1 MRILLI
7 GSGGRE
13 HALAWKISQSPSCEA
28 LFVLPGNPGIESV
41 ATPVHIK
48 TDDFAAIGDFAH
60 QNQIDLLV
68 VGPEVPLVSGIR
80 DYFEG
85 RPELH
90 HVGIVGPGT
99 SGARLEGSKDF
110 SKQFMLRHGI
120 PTASAHTFTST
131 ETEQALHYVASCPT
145 PIVLKAD
152 GLAAGKG
159 VIITSS
165 RDEAAAAVTDM
176 LRNGRFGAAGS
187 RLLVE
192 QFLSGIELSVFVLTD
207 GTSYVLLPE
216 AKDYKRIGEKD
227 TGPNTGGMGAVS
239 PVPFATPEFMDKV
252 RSRII
257 EPTIRGL
264 QEEGI
269 PYRGFIFFGLISVE
283 GEPWVIEYNAR
294 MGDPETQAVMMRL
307 NADLVELLDGTA
319 RGTLGNV
326 SASVHPWSAVTVS
339 MVSKGYP
346 GDYEKGKPIRITDIR
361 EGQQVFH
368 AGTRL
373 IDERLV
379 TDGGRVISAT
389 AVGRNLSEAREE
401 VYKLVS
407 GITWDG
413 VYFRRDIGLDLMG
426 ESASPKS

>member
-1 MRILLI
+1 M
-7 GSGGRE
+7 
-13 HALAWKISQSPSCEA
+13 EA
-28 LFVLPGNPGIESV
+28 I
-41 ATPVHIK
+41 ATRVHIK
-48 TDDFAAIGDFAH
+48 PDDFAAIGDFAI
-60 QNQIDLLV
+60 QNQIDLLA
-68 VGPEVPLVSGIR
+68 VGPEMPLVAGIR
-80 DYFEG
+80 DYFEA
-85 RPELH
+85 RPDLQH
-90 HVGIVGPGT
+90 IGVVGPGS

-120 PTASAHTFTST
+120 PTASARTFLS
-131 ETEQALHYVASCPT
+131 EQADEALEYVATCPS

-165 RDEAAAAVTDM
+165 REEAAETVTDI
-176 LRNGRFGAAGS
+176 LKNGRFGAAGS

-192 QFLSGIELSVFVLTD
+192 QFLTGIELSVFVLTD

-216 AKDYKRIGEKD
+216 AKDYKRIGEQD

-239 PVPFATPEFMDKV
+239 PVPFATPAFMDNV

-264 QEEGI
+264 REEGI
-269 PYRGFIFFGLISVE
+269 PYRGFIFFGLISVG

-294 MGDPETQAVMMRL
+294 MGDPETQVVMMRL
-307 NADLVELLDGTA
+307 DADLVDLLNGTA

-326 SASVHPWSAVTVS
+326 PAAVHPWSAITVS
-339 MVSKGYP
+339 MVSNGYP
-346 GDYEKGKPIRITDIR
+346 GDYEKGKPIRISGVRPD
-361 EGQQVFH
+361 QQVFH
-368 AGTRL
+368 AGTRRTGE
-373 IDERLV
+373 DLV

-389 AVGRNLSEAREE
+389 AIGETLSAAREE
-401 VYKLVS
+401 VYQLVS

-413 VYFRRDIGLDLMG
+413 VYFRRDIGLDLIG
-426 ESASPKS
+426 GAGSPTP